1 MLLVALGVAGG
12 AWFAR
17 QSLPASGQKVVLTS
31 GTWLD
36 RARDV
41 GDPQLIDSTGQPF
54 GRSGFQG
61 HPSLVFF
68 GFARCPDVC
77 PTTLKM
83 LADAR
88 REAGLPDL
96 RVYLVSVD
104 PERDTPDVL
113 AQYVRFF
120 DPQFI
125 GLTGEPSAIET
136 FARGMSA
143 ATARVDLPG
152 GDYTMDHSAAVYFV
166 DENARMAAVFTPPF
180 DASRMAADLRIIA
193 ARDRS

>member
-17 QSLPASGQKVVLTS
+17 QSLAPSEPAVALTS

-41 GDPQLIDSTGQPF
+41 GQPTLVDSTGKPF
-54 GRSGFQG
+54 DRSGFVG

-88 REAGLPDL
+88 REAVLPDL

-104 PERDTPDVL
+104 PERDTPEVL
-113 AQYVRFF
+113 DRYLRFF

-125 GLTGEPSAIET
+125 GLTGEPPAIAT

-143 ATARVDLPG
+143 AIARVDLPG
-152 GDYTMDHSAAVYFV
+152 GDYTMDHSAAVYYL
-166 DENARMAAVFTPPF
+166 DENAHMAAVFTPPF
-180 DASRMAADLRIIA
+180 DASRLAADLRTIA
-193 ARDRS
+193 ARARP